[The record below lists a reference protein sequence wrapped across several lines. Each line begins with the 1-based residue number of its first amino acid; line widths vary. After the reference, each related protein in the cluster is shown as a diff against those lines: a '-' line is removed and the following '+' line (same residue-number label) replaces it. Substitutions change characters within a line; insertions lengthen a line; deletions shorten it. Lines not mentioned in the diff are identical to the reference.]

1 MKTDLF
7 DDDALIFKDLKSR
20 KVSLKSRRSNQ
31 VLTMYYDDFNY
42 LGVWAKPNA
51 PFVCIEPWIGTADHE
66 NTDGD
71 FLKKDN
77 LISLSKGEVFTAQ
90 FIIEIEE

>member
-1 MKTDLF
+1 
-7 DDDALIFKDLKSR
+7 
-20 KVSLKSRRSNQ
+20 
-31 VLTMYYDDFNY
+31 MYYDDFNY

-77 LISLSKGEVFTAQ
+77 LISLSKGKVFTAQ